1 MTIILKLYD
10 ILRRSIVFSY
20 KNAKELSIDSYCVIR
35 NVLYIEEIKT
45 V

>member
-10 ILRRSIVFSY
+10 ILRSIVFSY